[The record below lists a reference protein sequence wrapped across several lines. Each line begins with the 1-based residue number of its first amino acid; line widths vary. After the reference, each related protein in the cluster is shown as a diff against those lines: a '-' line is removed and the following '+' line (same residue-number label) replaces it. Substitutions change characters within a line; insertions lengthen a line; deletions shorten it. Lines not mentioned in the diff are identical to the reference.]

1 MTIRQF
7 IKQRP
12 QLMWYIKDLDQVS
25 EASIVEHVLNYGDW
39 DDVEKMF
46 KILTIKNTA
55 RIFRQQIKNQR
66 NNYDPKIKN
75 YFKLYFEKYA

>member
-1 MTIRQF
+1 
-7 IKQRP
+7 
-12 QLMWYIKDLDQVS
+12 MWYIKDLEHVS

-55 RIFRQQIKNQR
+55 RIFRQQIKNKR
-66 NNYDPKIKN
+66 HNYSPQIKN
-75 YFKLYFEKYA
+75 YFKLYFEKYV

>member
-12 QLMWYIKDLDQVS
+12 QLMWYIKDLEHVS

-39 DDVEKMF
+39 DDVEKM
-46 KILTIKNTA
+46 
-55 RIFRQQIKNQR
+55 
-66 NNYDPKIKN
+66 
-75 YFKLYFEKYA
+75 KYV